1 MYTIKIDVNDTVYD
15 KVMLFLKK
23 IPIKNI
29 VVEKKDQRTSKS
41 KENIVN
47 FFQSSPLVDEIV
59 LERDREAYTNR
70 VAF

>member
-29 VVEKKDQRTSKS
+29 VVEKKDQRTSNS

>member
-59 LERDREAYTNR
+59 LERDRETYTNR